1 MTPPAKEAE
10 TPVAA
15 PVKKPHP
22 WTIFDFLKLLAVG
35 FLLIPAAQK
44 MAQDDYVFIRW
55 LATLVTAY
63 GAFRGF
69 QKKKLVWGVLFL
81 IPLAFFNPFFQLHLG
96 RDLWV
101 IVDLATAALFA
112 VSLTQP
118 L

>member
-1 MTPPAKEAE
+1 MTPTQEAA
-10 TPVAA
+10 PVAA
-15 PVKKPHP
+15 PAKKPHP

-44 MAQDDYVFIRW
+44 MAQDDYIFIRW

-63 GAFRGF
+63 GAFRAF
-69 QKKKLVWGVLFL
+69 QKKKPVWGVLFL
-81 IPLAFFNPFFQLHLG
+81 IPLVFFNPFYQFHLG

-101 IVDLATAALFA
+101 VVDLATAALFA
-112 VSLTQP
+112 ISLTQP